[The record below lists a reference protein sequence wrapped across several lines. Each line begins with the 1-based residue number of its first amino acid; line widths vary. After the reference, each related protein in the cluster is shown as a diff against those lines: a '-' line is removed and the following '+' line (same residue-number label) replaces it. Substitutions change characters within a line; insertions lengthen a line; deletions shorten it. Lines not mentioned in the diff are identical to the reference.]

1 MNSEYEEVLV
11 ISKIELVKINSDNW
25 REALELSVNAE
36 QQKFVASITPPVAIA
51 LAKAY
56 IRPDGRVVEPY
67 GISDQSQ
74 LLGFFN
80 LHYTPGSVEDY
91 WIFHFFIDKKFQ
103 RSGVGSKA
111 LNELIRHL
119 KNAHPSCQRLHLTVH
134 PQNDAGKLFYTR
146 LGFSDDQI
154 MTYGEPTY
162 SIKI

>member
-1 MNSEYEEVLV
+1 
-11 ISKIELVKINSDNW
+11 
-25 REALELSVNAE
+25 
-36 QQKFVASITPPVAIA
+36 
-51 LAKAY
+51 
-56 IRPDGRVVEPY
+56 
-67 GISDQSQ
+67 

-119 KNAHPSCQRLHLTVH
+119 KKAHPSCQRLRLTVH
-134 PQNDAGKLFYTR
+134 PQNDAGKLFYSR

-154 MTYGEPTY
+154 LTFGEPTY

>member
-1 MNSEYEEVLV
+1 MNSEFGEVLV
-11 ISKIELVKINSDNW
+11 ISNIELVKINSDNW
-25 REALELSVNAE
+25 REALELSVNDE
-36 QQKFVASITPPVAIA
+36 QQKFVSSINPPVAIA

-67 GISDQSQ
+67 GISDQAQ

-91 WIFHFFIDKKFQ
+91 WIFHFFIDKRFQ
-103 RSGVGSKA
+103 SSGVGSKA
-111 LNELIRHL
+111 LKELIRHL
-119 KNAHPSCQRLHLTVH
+119 KNTHPSCQRLRLTVH
-134 PQNDAGKLFYTR
+134 PQNDTGKLFYTR

-154 MTYGEPTY
+154 LTYGQPTY

>member
-1 MNSEYEEVLV
+1 LN
-11 ISKIELVKINSDNW
+11 IELVKINSENW
-25 REALELSVNAE
+25 REALELSVNIE

-67 GISDQSQ
+67 GISDKVQ

-80 LHYTPGSVEDY
+80 LHYTPGSEEDY
-91 WIFHFFIDKKFQ
+91 WIFHFFIDEKFQ

-111 LNELIRHL
+111 LTELIRHL
-119 KNAHPSCQRLHLTVH
+119 KNDHPSCQRLRLTVH
-134 PQNDAGKLFYTR
+134 PQNHAGKLFYTK

-154 MTYGEPTY
+154 LTYGEPTY
-162 SIKI
+162 SINI